1 MGITN
6 DDSVLKELNNYQN
19 YDVVIRKMIN
29 IEIDRQYSIVK
40 WNLVIQSFLF
50 GALTQMRNDDYL
62 LAIIVYGLLASIIS
76 FASYLAS
83 ETKNRR
89 TLYFW
94 DGYRRFKGLSFYV
107 FPPVWSSPYE
117 DLNNY
122 KEIRLI
128 FGDFRINWFQKIC
141 LNFILP
147 KISHFVFIII
157 WIIVILI
164 KYIL

>member
-1 MGITN
+1 MGINN
-6 DDSVLKELNNYQN
+6 DYSVLKELNNYKN

-29 IEIDRQYSIVK
+29 NEIDRQYSIVK

-50 GALTQMRNDDYL
+50 GALSQMKNNDYL
-62 LAIIVYGLLASIIS
+62 IAIIVYGLLASFIS

-83 ETKNRR
+83 ETKIRR
-89 TLYFW
+89 ILYFW

-117 DLNNY
+117 DPNND

-147 KISHFVFIII
+147 KISHFVFIIV
-157 WIIVILI
+157 WVIIILI
-164 KYIL
+164 KHIL